1 MDLQSFDWAA
11 LLEKAI
17 AVIAILLVAW
27 IVAWAVK
34 WVLKKLVTR
43 VPLLQRSDGNG
54 ESLGNSIGQIA
65 SLLVWLFALIAI
77 LQVFALEQVLRP
89 VQDLLG
95 TALGFIPNIV
105 GAGFVFFI
113 GFVLARIVKQLLD
126 ATIGRIDFAGLV
138 GRART
143 AGGSSPVQPTDR
155 DEDETT
161 SSAPSAAEAAQ
172 TNARITSA
180 ISTTAFA
187 LILIVVSISALQI
200 LGISAISDP
209 ATAMLD
215 MILAAIPLVLA
226 AAILLGIGALIAK
239 FAGTLLENILH
250 GVGTD
255 RFAAQLG
262 VEPSQTSV
270 SSILAKVA
278 QVAILLFFAIMAAR
292 TLGFPEI
299 TVLLN
304 EILEL
309 GGRVLFGA
317 AVIGAGFFIANL
329 LARMVGSRP
338 AATMIRY
345 GTLLLFVAMGLQFM
359 GIADSIITLAFG
371 SIVVGGALAA
381 ALAFGIG
388 GRDAAARALN
398 RLEERKP
405 ADGPDAAESA
415 GHSNGP
421 PA

>member
-1 MDLQSFDWAA
+1 M
-11 LLEKAI
+11 
-17 AVIAILLVAW
+17 
-27 IVAWAVK
+27 
-34 WVLKKLVTR
+34 
-43 VPLLQRSDGNG
+43 
-54 ESLGNSIGQIA
+54 
-65 SLLVWLFALIAI
+65 
-77 LQVFALEQVLRP
+77 
-89 VQDLLG
+89 
-95 TALGFIPNIV
+95 
-105 GAGFVFFI
+105 
-113 GFVLARIVKQLLD
+113 
-126 ATIGRIDFAGLV
+126 
-138 GRART
+138 
-143 AGGSSPVQPTDR
+143 
-155 DEDETT
+155 
-161 SSAPSAAEAAQ
+161 
-172 TNARITSA
+172 
-180 ISTTAFA
+180 
-187 LILIVVSISALQI
+187 SISALQI

-345 GTLLLFVAMGLQFM
+345 GTLPSSRWACSSWGSRIRSSRSPSGRSSSAVHSPRPWRSGSAVAMPQP
-359 GIADSIITLAFG
+359 
-371 SIVVGGALAA
+371 
-381 ALAFGIG
+381 
-388 GRDAAARALN
+388 ALN
-398 RLEERKP
+398 RLEERKRPTVLTPPNRP
-405 ADGPDAAESA
+405 ATRTGRQPDRGYAHRSA
-415 GHSNGP
+415 Q
-421 PA
+421 